1 MFKLLTSY
9 LNEQHIRVKTDGK
22 ISSSRLLDHGVTQ
35 DSILVPL
42 LFYFM
47 LTIFLMRLIL
57 KVLFFF
63 FFDDTNLYLSHS
75 NINSLISL
83 L

>member
-22 ISSSRLLDHGVTQ
+22 FSSSRLLDHGVTQ

-63 FFDDTNLYLSHS
+63 DDTNLYLSHS